1 MFTTPGGKPTCGG
14 AEGRSEEE
22 KRPGS
27 TTGPPLAER
36 AAGKRYSRGRAASA
50 RGSLGAGGPST
61 GAGPAPSW
69 PRGRGAGWARV
80 RPTPLPSVSTLREGG
95 GSPQQSPIRGVCVSV
110 CICICESICLSTR
123 VCLSLCVCV
132 CLSLCVSTSVCPSVL
147 GWRGTFVT
155 TPKAQRHPQNV
166 ISELPFT
173 FLKSAPWM
181 FQRQED
187 VTASESLRAEP
198 GPHTEPALP
207 GGGSCHCCH
216 NHALTK
222 QGLSPRMDGVGLL
235 LLTRLGSRLKFLIS
249 GGKLSGDGA

>member
-1 MFTTPGGKPTCGG
+1 MAPEREIRPPGHVHQQPASRRYLDGPGESYLVDPRVRRNCRSHRGPESWHDVHHAWWEADLRGSRGAFRGGKE
-14 AEGRSEEE
+14 AV
-22 KRPGS
+22 S

-95 GSPQQSPIRGVCVSV
+95 GSPQQSPIRGVRVSV

-132 CLSLCVSTSVCPSVL
+132 FVSLCVYICVSVCV
-147 GWRGTFVT
+147 VME
-155 TPKAQRHPQNV
+155 RH
-166 ISELPFT
+166 L
-173 FLKSAPWM
+173 
-181 FQRQED
+181 
-187 VTASESLRAEP
+187 
-198 GPHTEPALP
+198 
-207 GGGSCHCCH
+207 CH
-216 NHALTK
+216 NA
-222 QGLSPRMDGVGLL
+222 
-235 LLTRLGSRLKFLIS
+235 
-249 GGKLSGDGA
+249 